1 MNVIKN
7 DDQSDYLIHLVGKEH
22 PYETFMRILS
32 SGKISSKNSFGFKKE
47 CHKKNSICFSE
58 IPPKFLMK
66 LVNRRYN
73 YGIVFKK
80 DWLLKVGAQRVWYVE
95 KDSKEHISL
104 DYLSNS
110 LNELDKEHFF
120 NLAPFIDIPGEYGS
134 SRYRFEWER
143 EWRVIGDLSFT
154 PDDVAFLILPY
165 DLHEPARSFFADAEV
180 EQVGPNYD
188 CPYYDPLADRLSN
201 KK

>member
-1 MNVIKN
+1 MNAIKN
-7 DDQSDYLIHLVGKEH
+7 DDQSDYLIHLVGKEN

-32 SGKISSKNSFGFKKE
+32 SGKVCSKNSFGYKKE

-58 IPPKFLMK
+58 IPPKFLKK

-104 DYLSNS
+104 THLSNNLS
-110 LNELDKEHFF
+110 GLDKEYFF
-120 NLAPFIDIPGEYGS
+120 DLAPFIDIPGEYGS

-143 EWRVIGDLSFT
+143 EWRIIGDLSFA
-154 PDDVAFLILPY
+154 PDDVAFLILPC
-165 DLHEPARSFFADAEV
+165 DVHEHARSFFADAEE

-188 CPYYDPLADRLSN
+188 CPYYDPLKDQFSN